1 MREREGEK
9 EEGLRGAS
17 FQSITTLMT
26 SLAASPGG
34 LNDGGGVSQGR
45 EGWRGECSEA
55 STAHLAPIAP
65 SLLS

>member
-34 LNDGGGVSQGR
+34 LNDGGGG
-45 EGWRGECSEA
+45 
-55 STAHLAPIAP
+55 IAGKGGVERRVF
-65 SLLS
+65 